1 MPKDRFSEFVFK
13 VERLNKCLKK
23 LEMMTAERL
32 GIKEVH
38 IFWIYALIDHP
49 EGLTASELARIN
61 SINRS
66 LVSREIKELEKKN
79 IIRYRSSGSADNK
92 YNAKIVLTEKGI
104 DIARAIYHAGIRAQ
118 VKARRRIAKDDLRAF
133 YSVLDIMTNNL
144 LEITNP
150 NQN

>member
-13 VERLNKCLKK
+13 VERLSKCLKK

-66 LVSREIKELEKKN
+66 LVSREIKELEKKS

-104 DIARAIYHAGIRAQ
+104 EEMGTHEELMQKGGIYHS
-118 VKARRRIAKDDLRAF
+118 L
-133 YSVLDIMTNNL
+133 YSMYATN
-144 LEITNP
+144 
-150 NQN
+150 QGA